1 MNKRLFTFSV
11 SLILSC
17 LIALPVLAGS
27 PVPMPVPAAT
37 TLPPEADPAAQHS
50 EVPAPAVSVL
60 ERFRTYAGPR
70 TPAALKALFDAP
82 VAADAL
88 QQPAIALSDG
98 AATVM
103 ISVAAGTPDNRAP
116 NVAFSGA
123 QLISLKRGTAEGW
136 DIEALPAAG
145 ALKASLILLTGSGT
159 REIPFT
165 VAPTLPR
172 ETDLSEP
179 GFAAFLR
186 AAGSAPQPGFDL
198 NDDGRRDYVDD
209 YIFTAN
215 YLTKPHPASPEPG
228 AAQVLAPQPPAA
240 AHSPAPPAAD
250 SPRDAAAQG
259 AATPQTSYQ
268 RNLSIRKQR
277 ARELTERMRGK
288 GPVPG
293 TPAAVAPPAP

>member
-1 MNKRLFTFSV
+1 MNKRLLTIFV
-11 SLILSC
+11 SLLLSP

-27 PVPMPVPAAT
+27 P
-37 TLPPEADPAAQHS
+37 LPPPVAAVTAPPPQADPAAQHT

-60 ERFRTYAGPR
+60 ERFRTYTGPR

-98 AATVM
+98 AATVV
-103 ISVAAGTPDNRAP
+103 ISVAAGTPDSRAP

-123 QLISLKRGTAEGW
+123 QLISLTRGTAAGW
-136 DIEALPAAG
+136 NIEALPAAG
-145 ALKASLILLTGSGT
+145 TLKASLILLTGSGT
-159 REIPFT
+159 REIPLT

-186 AAGSAPQPGFDL
+186 AAGSAPPPEFDL
-198 NDDGRRDYVDD
+198 NGDGRRDYVDE

-215 YLTKPHPASPEPG
+215 YLVKPHPASPEPG
-228 AAQVLAPQPPAA
+228 AAQVAAP
-240 AHSPAPPAAD
+240 HPPAAD
-250 SPRDAAAQG
+250 APQAAP
-259 AATPQTSYQ
+259 PQTSYQ
-268 RNLSIRKQR
+268 RNLSIRRQR
-277 ARELTERMRGK
+277 ARELTERMRGA
-288 GPVPG
+288 GPLPG
-293 TPAAVAPPAP
+293 TPAVAPPAQ